1 MRKTIIYGLYL
12 LLVVGLCCQSSYLY
26 GQSTLKN
33 LEEVQLLSQQGCV
46 VVQVNADWNLSAS
59 INISKLTN
67 CFIVEASIDNK
78 EYGAALAKEW
88 NIKSVPTIIIFEKGK
103 ELQRFEA
110 GLAFRLDEKSILS
123 KIKQEIDEIMVRRFQ

>member
-1 MRKTIIYGLYL
+1 MMKNYSMYL
-12 LLVVGLCCQSSYLY
+12 LLVVGLCWLSPCLY

-110 GLAFRLDEKSILS
+110 GLAFRLDEKTILS
-123 KIKQEIDEIMVRRFQ
+123 KIKKEIDEIMLRRFQ